1 MSTPVDLM
9 PTGGI
14 PRVLPVTVRHWLPFL
29 GLGTMPNTII
39 DESTSFI
46 PPSLHIEAFI
56 TS

>member
-46 PPSLHIEAFI
+46 PPSLHIEAFL